1 MDKKKMMITAGV
13 MAGVGYGMYRYFKK
27 NPVKLNM
34 MKQKMKNIGNA
45 VNNFEDEMM
54 LESCH
59 LFDCY
64 NIDIVIKFK

>member
-13 MAGVGYGMYRYFKK
+13 MAAAGYGIYQYFKK
-27 NPVKLNM
+27 NPAKLNM

-54 LESCH
+54 M
-59 LFDCY
+59 
-64 NIDIVIKFK
+64 

>member
-27 NPVKLNM
+27 NPAKLKM
-34 MKQKMKNIGNA
+34 MQQKMKNA

-54 LESCH
+54 M
-59 LFDCY
+59 
-64 NIDIVIKFK
+64 